1 MSEYPKKIR
10 GVFIYDAEEEAF
22 VNESLNGN
30 KAKLIPL
37 LRWISKTF
45 KISLSKAK
53 KYFYWLMISFLILIA
68 KPYIEMV
75 LGIVLGIHGLTFTPL
90 IFMGIVGFV
99 IYLALKFLEKNEF
112 KKLINKTF
120 LSKGKEIKNQ
130 LNSKFDSQESNE
142 KNINSSQINYAG
154 YCLKLFGIYLLLTI
168 PIALLGGWAS
178 WAIAFELKNTSGS
191 IVFSI
196 ILSFIIIYFI
206 YKAYSNLFKAANYLI
221 SCNSTNTDV
230 L

>member
-10 GVFIYDAEEEAF
+10 GVFIYNAEEEAF

-30 KAKLIPL
+30 KAKLILL

-68 KPYIEMV
+68 ISIY
-75 LGIVLGIHGLTFTPL
+75 GLAL
-90 IFMGIVGFV
+90 IFIGIVGCL
-99 IYLALKFLEKNEF
+99 IYLALKFFEKNKF
-112 KKLINKTF
+112 KKIINKTYI
-120 LSKGKEIKNQ
+120 SKDKEIKNQ

-142 KNINSSQINYAG
+142 KNINSSQIIYAG
-154 YCLKLFGIYLLLTI
+154 YCLKSFGIYLLLTI